1 MQYSIDQNNNYRYNY
16 RYFQYFSGMNEKI
29 NLLKSKS
36 KLCLIHIKD
45 VK

>member
-1 MQYSIDQNNNYRYNY
+1 MQYSIDQNNNY

-29 NLLKSKS
+29 NLLKSKF
-36 KLCLIHIKD
+36 KLCLTHIKD